1 LIVNGAR
8 TAEDV
13 KLGFAVRSV
22 CKKYFGIDA
31 EYLGYVNHDDEARR
45 SVSMRRPIVDLHKD
59 ADVSIYLQRIARK
72 LIGLP
77 PTGTSSAGEPT
88 SEGDGRSPAGRE
100 DRSMQGSPKRGR
112 PGGFV

>member
-1 LIVNGAR
+1 VNGVR

-13 KLGFAVRSV
+13 KLGFAVSSV

-31 EYLGYVNHDDEARR
+31 EYLGYVNYDDEARR
-45 SVSMRRPIVDLHKD
+45 SVSMRRPIVDLHND

-72 LIGLP
+72 LIDMP
-77 PTGTSSAGEPT
+77 PNGGASAAEQKGAPDRQPQAAPGDRHSQVRSEP
-88 SEGDGRSPAGRE
+88 
-100 DRSMQGSPKRGR
+100 GR